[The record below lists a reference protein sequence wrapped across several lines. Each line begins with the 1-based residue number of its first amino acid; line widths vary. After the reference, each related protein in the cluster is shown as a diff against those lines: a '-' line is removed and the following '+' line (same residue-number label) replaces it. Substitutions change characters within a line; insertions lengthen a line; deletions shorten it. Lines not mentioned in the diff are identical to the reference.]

1 MERRQGIQGHCH
13 FTHCILWVDLSNFS
27 GLLVRRWQARWL
39 GRKHILLAFGNRG
52 TLIVSTLGRGEK
64 KTANAPKSHAQELTD
79 TRPTPRLPVFISVLE
94 MGGGSYAPRTEVKKK
109 HRRVLSQGTWALG
122 FLQFPLLW
130 GEIVLPTSPLPTPTA
145 SGPLY
150 SFSEVCFLWSKWT
163 NSSQK
168 WIIPSA
174 KDNMWPILSHLEN
187 DRLRSFS

>member
-94 MGGGSYAPRTEVKKK
+94 MGGEATLREQRSRRSTAGCYPREP
-109 HRRVLSQGTWALG
+109 G
-122 FLQFPLLW
+122 LW
-130 GEIVLPTSPLPTPTA
+130 GFCSFLFSEERLYCPLPRYQPLRPLDLYTPFLRFVSFDLNEQTA
-145 SGPLY
+145 ARN
-150 SFSEVCFLWSKWT
+150 E
-163 NSSQK
+163 
-168 WIIPSA
+168 
-174 KDNMWPILSHLEN
+174 
-187 DRLRSFS
+187 